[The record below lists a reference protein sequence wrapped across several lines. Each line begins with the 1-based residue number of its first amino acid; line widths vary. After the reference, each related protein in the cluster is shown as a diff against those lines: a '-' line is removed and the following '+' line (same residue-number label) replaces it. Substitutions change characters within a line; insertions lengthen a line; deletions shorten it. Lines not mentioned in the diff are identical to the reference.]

1 MNKKYFFPQLFFPAL
16 RQLVI
21 IYDVKVATIDKN
33 STLRKEGAVALL
45 NSTGSTYIHTK
56 ESNVET
62 EHIEVIIYNFIYNI
76 YYVKLVT
83 IICLYRY

>member
-1 MNKKYFFPQLFFPAL
+1 MKYFFPSTIFPAL

-21 IYDVKVATIDKN
+21 IYDVKVVTIDKN

-56 ESNVET
+56 ESNVEMK
-62 EHIEVIIYNFIYNI
+62 HIEVIIYNFIYNI
-76 YYVKLVT
+76 YYLKLVT

>member
-1 MNKKYFFPQLFFPAL
+1 MNKKYYYRQLFFPAL

-21 IYDVKVATIDKN
+21 IYDLKVVMMDKN

-56 ESNVET
+56 ESNVEI

-76 YYVKLVT
+76 YYL
-83 IICLYRY
+83 